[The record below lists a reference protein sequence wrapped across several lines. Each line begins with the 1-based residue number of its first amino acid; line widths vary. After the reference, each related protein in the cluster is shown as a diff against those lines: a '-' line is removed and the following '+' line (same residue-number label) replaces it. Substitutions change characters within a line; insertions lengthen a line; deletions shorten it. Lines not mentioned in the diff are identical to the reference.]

1 MASAV
6 VLAYPYCAAVEHLFA
21 AVRDLP
27 DALWLDSARPRCTLG
42 RYDIITAAPLQRL
55 ETWGDA
61 TTLTAGGSLLRLCPE
76 PLATADQVLAELG
89 QVDAAGLPFAG
100 GWAGYLGYDLGW
112 PRQRADAVA
121 PRLARVADLRLCFYG
136 WGLVVDH
143 ALARAALVFHPACPA
158 ALRTDIERRL
168 ARPAPCADG
177 AFRLRTP
184 FAPSIDRATYLQQVR
199 RIQDYIAAGDCYQVN
214 FAQHFAATFAGDP
227 WQAYRHLRR
236 ALPSAHSAFLAWGE
250 QAMLSCS
257 PERLLRIDGDQVET
271 LPIKGTRP
279 RGATPAEDLAL
290 ADALRSSAKDRA
302 ENLMIV
308 DLLRNDLG
316 KTCIPGSIQVP
327 ELYRLES
334 LANVHHLVS
343 RVTARRAPEVSPL
356 AVLAGCFP
364 GGSVTGAPKKRA
376 MEIIAELEAMPR
388 TLYCGSI
395 GYASASGHLD
405 FNIAI
410 RTLVASG
417 DELHCW
423 GGGGIV
429 ADSVAADEYRETL
442 AKVGLLMTTLAAL

>member
-27 DALWLDSARPRCTLG
+27 DALWLDSARPRCTQG

-55 ETWGDA
+55 ETWGNT
-61 TTLTAGGSLLRLCPE
+61 TTLTAAGSSPRVYPE
-76 PLATADQVLAELG
+76 PFAVADQVLAEIG
-89 QVDAAGLPFAG
+89 RVEAAGLPFAG
-100 GWAGYLGYDLGW
+100 GWAGYLGYDLGR
-112 PRQRADAVA
+112 PRPPAGAVS
-121 PRLARVADLRLCFYG
+121 PGLARVAELRLCCYG

-143 ALARAALVFHPACPA
+143 ALARAALVFHPTCPA
-158 ALRTDIERRL
+158 ALRRDVEHRL
-168 ARPAPCADG
+168 ARPGPCTEG
-177 AFRLRTP
+177 AFGLRTP
-184 FAPSIDRATYLQQVR
+184 FAPSIDRAAYLQQVH
-199 RIQDYIAAGDCYQVN
+199 RIQDYIGAGDCYQVN
-214 FAQHFAATFAGDP
+214 FAQHFAATFGGDP

-250 QAMLSCS
+250 QAVLSCS
-257 PERLLRIDGDQVET
+257 PERLLRIDGDWVET
-271 LPIKGTRP
+271 EPIKGTRP

-290 ADALRSSAKDRA
+290 ADALRGSGKDRA

-316 KTCIPGSIQVP
+316 KTCIPGSIRVP

-356 AVLAGCFP
+356 TVLAGCFP
-364 GGSVTGAPKKRA
+364 GGSITGAPKKRA
-376 MEIIAELEAMPR
+376 MEIIAELEAVPR
-388 TLYCGSI
+388 ALYCGSI

-410 RTLVASG
+410 RTLVATG
-417 DELHCW
+417 NELHCW

-442 AKVGLLMTTLAAL
+442 AKVGLLMATLAAL